1 MKPKIYSILSTAVE
15 EGIRIGYRHAH
26 KHTDRPG
33 EELAIDNIHSEVMS
47 AIVDYF
53 TFEEDE

>member
-26 KHTDRPG
+26 KHTDHPG
-33 EELAIDNIHSEVMS
+33 EDVAIGNIHSMVMDS
-47 AIVDYF
+47 IADYF
-53 TFEEDE
+53 SFDDAE

>member
-26 KHTDRPG
+26 KHTDHPG
-33 EELAIDNIHSEVMS
+33 DDVAIGNIHSMVMDS
-47 AIVDYF
+47 IVDYF
-53 TFEEDE
+53 SFEEDE